1 MEPALESLCKD
12 VRIGKIL
19 IQTNEITSE
28 PEVWPLSN
36 TNIKFPFAVSP

>member
-28 PEVWPLSN
+28 PEVRPLSN
-36 TNIKFPFAVSP
+36 TNIKFPSAVSP

>member
-28 PEVWPLSN
+28 PEVRPLGN
-36 TNIKFPFAVSP
+36 TNIEFPLTVFP